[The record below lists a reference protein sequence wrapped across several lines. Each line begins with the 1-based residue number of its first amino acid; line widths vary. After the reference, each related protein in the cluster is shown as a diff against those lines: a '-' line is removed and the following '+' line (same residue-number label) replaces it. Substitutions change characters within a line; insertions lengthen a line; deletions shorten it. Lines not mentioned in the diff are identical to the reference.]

1 MLKDTKYTRTVRA
14 LRNFVMMVLPLF
26 FLALTGCR
34 NEEDIPERLSGEDD
48 VTVRLNLSTRGVTAG
63 GSEMLDLYS
72 SDPANWY
79 KTGTLF
85 PQAPAQPR
93 IALMVFN
100 KEQNRYVYS
109 RLLPFSSGNA
119 EGNIKPRYA
128 SPKARV
134 NSMLSMPPTR
144 QERTC
149 PIIRPEESCRTRFHG
164 TSSGKAWRRWTGRIL
179 SKPHSLPSSGSRMM
193 AVSAFR
199 WTTRMMV

>member
-1 MLKDTKYTRTVRA
+1 MNIMLKDTKYTRTVRA
-14 LRNFVMMVLPLF
+14 LRNFVMTVLPLF

-119 EGNIKPRYA
+119 EGEYQTKIRIPKGESEFYA
-128 SPKARV
+128 FYAP
-134 NSMLSMPPTR
+134 NQT
-144 QERTC
+144 
-149 PIIRPEESCRTRFHG
+149 
-164 TSSGKAWRRWTGRIL
+164 GKD
-179 SKPHSLPSSGSRMM
+179 LPYYTP
-193 AVSAFR
+193 A
-199 WTTRMMV
+199 